1 MRETNAMRRPSTA
14 VVVLASVCVFYFV
27 GLARPAF
34 PQAFV
39 PPKGE
44 GSVTISFQNSLAR
57 GHLLPTGKLAS
68 GAAGT
73 GPVRAQVLTSEIEF
87 GLTDR
92 FALNLSLPAVR
103 SKYGGSLPHLID
115 AHGDPTTIDDGAYHS
130 AAQDFRFGVRF
141 NITARPLVVT
151 PFAEAIV
158 PSHEYESRGHA
169 VPGLDLRGLAVGT
182 NVAGF
187 VDAIPGTYFHTQLS
201 HAVVQKVAGV
211 RPNRSRVDSEV
222 GYFVTPRLAVRFL
235 ESFQITH
242 DGLDFPYAGLS
253 RELSLNH
260 DRLSRNN
267 YLNLGGGFTY
277 AINESLS
284 VFAAASKLVWGQNVH
299 TNRGVA
305 IGVNMHFR
313 TSPEVTKT
321 TSKSVTNVVRF

>member
-1 MRETNAMRRPSTA
+1 MPRRHRRLS
-14 VVVLASVCVFYFV
+14 VNVFVLSSFIAFAS
-27 GLARPAF
+27 PAF
-34 PQAFV
+34 SQAFV

-44 GSVTISFQNSLAR
+44 GDVTISFQSSLAR

-73 GPVRAQVLTSEIEF
+73 GPVRAQVLTSEMDF

-92 FALNLSLPAVR
+92 VALNLSLPFVR
-103 SKYGGSLPHLID
+103 ARYGGSLPHVID
-115 AHGDPTTIDDGAYHS
+115 VHGESTTVDDGTYHS
-130 AAQDFRFGVRF
+130 AAQDFRFGLRV
-141 NITARPLVVT
+141 NVTTRPLIVT
-151 PFAEAIV
+151 PFADVIV
-158 PSHEYESRGHA
+158 PSHEYETRGHS
-169 VPGLDLRGLAVGT
+169 VPGLNLRGLALGT

-201 HAVVQKVAGV
+201 HAVVQKVAGI

-222 GYFVTPRLAVRFL
+222 GYFVTPRLALRFL
-235 ESFQITH
+235 ESLQITH

-253 RELSLNH
+253 TELSLNH

-267 YLNLGGGFTY
+267 YMNLGGGFTY

-299 TNRGVA
+299 THRGVT
-305 IGVNMHFR
+305 IGLNMHFR
-313 TSPEVTKT
+313 MSHETPNDKAMELK
-321 TSKSVTNVVRF
+321 